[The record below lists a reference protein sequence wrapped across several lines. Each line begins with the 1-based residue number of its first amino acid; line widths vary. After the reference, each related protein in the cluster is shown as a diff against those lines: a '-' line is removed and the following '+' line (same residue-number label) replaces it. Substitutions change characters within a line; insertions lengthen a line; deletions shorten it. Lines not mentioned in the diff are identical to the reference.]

1 MTAREDAVH
10 LAQFYFRLIAQR
22 AGMNWDSD
30 NDAEI
35 ELLVCHIIDAAQR
48 DLRDALERIA
58 DLERLRPTCTVCHDA
73 TATQQTA
80 SGPACAECVGD
91 PADDHES
98 EPRKRHTAAGVCWC
112 GDIHAD
118 ADAAALYDD
127 QKEEPGPDDYD
138 LGPEVDDEGGMSEY
152 RYVLPEDY
160 GRGQS

>member
-1 MTAREDAVH
+1 MTAREDAIH

-22 AGMNWDSD
+22 AGVNWDSD

-58 DLERLRPTCTVCHDA
+58 DLERLRPTCTVCQDA

-91 PADDHES
+91 PDEPTNRDIEPETEGWHDD
-98 EPRKRHTAAGVCWC
+98 
-112 GDIHAD
+112 
-118 ADAAALYDD
+118 
-127 QKEEPGPDDYD
+127 PGPDDYD
-138 LGPEVDDEGGMSEY
+138 PGPDVDDVGGMSEH
-152 RYVLPEDY
+152 RYLVTPEEPW
-160 GRGQS
+160 